1 MNLTPRSGHGY
12 QDINIG
18 GSSRVHMGDAY
29 YRHGPSPDERALSA
43 ILESLSYPG
52 MFDRRDALA
61 EAHEGT
67 FDWTFLEGETQILTN
82 RSVYSHKSLFDTFAT
97 INVNFKDW
105 LHEGRQGL
113 FCIRGKA
120 GSGKS
125 TFMYVSKTAS
135 TPCDGTTDHGYRKS
149 LATRTELEDMLQTWA
164 AGQTLL
170 RADHYFWILGSP
182 KQKSIE
188 GLLRSL
194 LFAVFRSLSLAEQP
208 GSIEAIKQ
216 ICSTRWNSSGIHGTW
231 SCKELKDMVHRLT
244 SAHDAKIFLVVDALD
259 ECEPQDR
266 LGDLVDTISW
276 LSRLRNMKLCVSY
289 RPWTVFQKLEEA
301 PMLHLDQLTYRD
313 MATYIEARLTSTEA
327 EVGWNFEFRDQT
339 EPAKRLIFYTA
350 RAAGGVFLWTELVV
364 KAICSEIRKGK
375 SIDQIDQIIAGF
387 PSDLDGYFQ
396 QLIFNRIG
404 ASQRNITDTAAALK
418 LAMEVEF
425 HERTHRYSHAYEASP
440 MARSFM
446 NFWLLSEGRLVHGF
460 SWEDFNNVPQ
470 PCVERMLDQTA
481 NFLDETCK
489 DLLTLNR
496 DRRSSESSRVEF
508 LHRTVFDFLSDN
520 KVDFALECRA
530 PKHFSDK
537 DFIFDLSRLR
547 CLCLLRIDYDEP
559 HMIALLHSIINIY
572 RDLTHLEV
580 HVSWLLTC
588 ESLVVA
594 HVRSRTP
601 IYMDVT
607 WMDKWD
613 ALCVKAGTN
622 QVVSELYKIRPFG
635 VLRAREYPHNLPVL
649 GYLLFAMNSVEIRRP
664 DMNLL
669 RQVLEY
675 GCDPNSHVGNW
686 PTWKLGRLLFESSVE
701 DVDDLF
707 WCRRTLWQAW
717 LGEAYIRF
725 VQSGNSHPRL
735 GIANEVD
742 ELFELRRRELGAM
755 TILLLQ
761 YGADP
766 HCMLCVTDHELEP
779 HDGNNCIRLALLT
792 ILERITSAC
801 TVKYLRNLLP
811 QCSRETTAY
820 RLRRNQLRRAL
831 RTFMLP
837 GGSEEWEYT
846 TFLGYLTGGTHNE
859 CSRCSAD
866 SLDVRLTTWCIDCQ
880 QQSDICHRCAQ
891 SDISETA
898 AFEQSCQA
906 SAGISGISADDH
918 TVVTFVYRSDQDFD
932 NDEPPDMAEAEFA
945 DSMGVQY
952 NTAEAINTLKA
963 WYAKD
968 PIEPNLSFE
977 EAILIRTPPS
987 SIDGMQKSGGGYGSM
1002 LTQQRATSSR
1012 PWLL

>member
-1 MNLTPRSGHGY
+1 MDLTPRSGHGY

-29 YRHGPSPDERALSA
+29 YQHGPSPDERALSA

-67 FDWTFLEGETQILTN
+67 FDWTFLEGETQVLTD
-82 RSVYSHKSLFDTFAT
+82 RWVGPSGWEHDSFDSVD
-97 INVNFKDW
+97 VNFKEW
-105 LHEGRQGL
+105 LHEGREGL
-113 FCIRGKA
+113 FCVKGKA

-125 TFMYVSKTAS
+125 TFMY
-135 TPCDGTTDHGYRKS
+135 DGRIDLTTIGGPVIDHGYRKT
-149 LATRTELEDMLQTWA
+149 LAMKSELETMLQAWA
-164 AGQTLL
+164 AGKRLL

-194 LFAVFRSLSLAEQP
+194 LFAVLRSLSFAGQP
-208 GSIEAIKQ
+208 GSMEAIKQ
-216 ICSTRWNSSGIHGTW
+216 ICSMRWKSSNIHGTW
-231 SCKELKDMVHRLT
+231 SCKELKEVVHRLT
-244 SAHDAKIFLVVDALD
+244 SAQDVKIFLVVDALD

-266 LGDLVDTISW
+266 LGDLADTILW
-276 LSRLRNMKLCVSY
+276 LSRLRNTKLCVSY

-327 EVGWNFEFRDQT
+327 EVGWSSQFRDQT
-339 EPAKRLIFYTA
+339 EPAKRLIFHTA
-350 RAAGGVFLWTELVV
+350 RTAGGVFLWTELVV
-364 KAICSEIRKGK
+364 KAICSEIHKGK
-375 SIDQIDQIIAGF
+375 SVDQMDQIIADF

-404 ASQRNITDTAAALK
+404 ASRRNITDTAAALK

-425 HERTHRYSHAYEASP
+425 YEKTHRHFHAYEASP

-460 SWEDFNNVPQ
+460 SWEEFNHLSQ

-489 DLLTLNR
+489 DLLTVNR

-520 KVDFALECRA
+520 RVDVDLERRA

-559 HMIALLHSIINIY
+559 NMIALLHIIINTC

-588 ESLVVA
+588 ESLVLA

-601 IYMDVT
+601 VYKDVT
-607 WMDKWD
+607 WMDGWD
-613 ALCVKAGTN
+613 ALCVKAGMN

-635 VLRAREYPHNLPVL
+635 VLRAREYFQYLPVL
-649 GYLLFAMNSVEIRRP
+649 GNLLFAMNSIKIRRP

-669 RQVLEY
+669 RQALEY

-686 PTWKLGRLLFESSVE
+686 PTWKSVRRPFEDIPE
-701 DVDDLF
+701 DDDELF

-735 GIANEVD
+735 SIVNEVD
-742 ELFELRRRELGAM
+742 ELFELRKREIGVMIA
-755 TILLLQ
+755 LLLQ

-766 HCMLCVTDHELEP
+766 LCTLCVTDHELESY
-779 HDGNNCIRLALLT
+779 DGDNCIRLPLLRV
-792 ILERITSAC
+792 LEHITSAC
-801 TVKYLRNLLP
+801 TVGHLQNLLL
-811 QCSRETTAY
+811 QCSREMTAY
-820 RLRRNQLRRAL
+820 LLRRNQLRRAL
-831 RTFMLP
+831 RSFSLSV
-837 GGSEEWEYT
+837 GFEEREYT
-846 TFLGYLTGGTHNE
+846 SFLGNLTGATHNK

-866 SLDVRLTTWCIDCQ
+866 SIDIRLTTWCIDCQ
-880 QQSDICHRCAQ
+880 QQSDICHRCLQ
-891 SDISETA
+891 LDNSGTTA
-898 AFEQSCQA
+898 YEQSCQA
-906 SAGISGISADDH
+906 PARLSGIPGNDH
-918 TVVTFVYRSDQDFD
+918 TVITFVYQFHRELHAHSLDKAEWEFVD
-932 NDEPPDMAEAEFA
+932 NMALR
-945 DSMGVQY
+945 Y
-952 NTAEAINTLKA
+952 NTAAAINSLKA

-977 EAILIRTPPS
+977 EAIWSRTRPS
-987 SIDGMQKSGGGYGSM
+987 SIDGMQESGGGQGAC
-1002 LTQQRATSSR
+1002 QRSEE
-1012 PWLL
+1012 